1 MINFSETK
9 SIGGRDYVPLDE
21 VLAYIEGLKEH
32 QNIVAGAIN
41 GLNRAAASGI
51 VSDSRRANKSVIL
64 G

>member
-1 MINFSETK
+1 MINFSETR

-41 GLNRAAASGI
+41 SLNKAAASRI
-51 VSDSRRANKSVIL
+51 VDGRQNSKKVIL

>member
-1 MINFSETK
+1 MISFSETR

-41 GLNRAAASGI
+41 GLNRTATRLVDDKHS
-51 VSDSRRANKSVIL
+51 NKKNVIL